1 MNILTKEEFLNIEVK
16 EINKTI
22 SGCLDLLSEE
32 ESNENKLKITTN
44 ILKTLKENKLTL
56 MVSSY
61 EILNK
66 IVDLHNSLNEINS
79 FSNYWKEEKNRKTI
93 LVKDYM
99 LY

>member
-22 SGCLDLLSEE
+22 SSCLDLLSEE

>member
-22 SGCLDLLSEE
+22 SDCLDLLSEE

>member
-1 MNILTKEEFLNIEVK
+1 MNILTKEEILNIEVK

-22 SGCLDLLSEE
+22 SDCLDLLSEE

>member
-79 FSNYWKEEKNRKTI
+79 FSNY
-93 LVKDYM
+93 
-99 LY
+99 

>member
-1 MNILTKEEFLNIEVK
+1 MKFVTKNEFLNIKVK

-22 SGCLDLLSEE
+22 SNCLDLLSEE
-32 ESNENKLKITTN
+32 
-44 ILKTLKENKLTL
+44 TLKENKLTL

-61 EILNK
+61 EILDK
-66 IVDLHNSLNEINS
+66 IVNLHNSLNEINS
-79 FSNYWKEEKNRKTI
+79 FSDYWTNEKTRKTK

>member
-1 MNILTKEEFLNIEVK
+1 MNILTKEEFLNIEIK

-22 SGCLDLLSEE
+22 SDCLDLLSEE